1 MSEGLV
7 IDLTEMMNVL
17 NDMMNAANPQ
27 ASQKSKSE
35 WQEKYENSTTNPESD
50 MINKYKKLYE
60 ASVKLE
66 NLKKQ
71 RADTVKY
78 IDRYNE
84 ILESID
90 SKIDELNKLFSN

>member
-27 ASQKSKSE
+27 TSQKSKSE

-66 NLKKQ
+66 NLRNQ
-71 RADTVKY
+71 RVQTVKY
-78 IDRYNE
+78 IDMYKE
-84 ILESID
+84 ILKGID

>member
-17 NDMMNAANPQ
+17 NGMMNAANPQ
-27 ASQKSKSE
+27 TSQKSKSE

-66 NLKKQ
+66 NLRNQ
-71 RADTVKY
+71 RVQTVKY
-78 IDRYNE
+78 IDMYKE
-84 ILESID
+84 ILKGID

>member
-27 ASQKSKSE
+27 TSQKSKSE

-66 NLKKQ
+66 NLRNQ
-71 RADTVKY
+71 RVQTVKY
-78 IDRYNE
+78 IDMYKE
-84 ILESID
+84 ILKGID
-90 SKIDELNKLFSN
+90 SKIDELNELFSK